1 MNKEAFLLGYPIE
14 FKNLCLVYPPKI
26 KDVVS
31 NKQFLVYLK
40 LLTMSQEEIDDDL
53 ASKNIKLERT
63 WTPIEFLLSSAL
75 QSKQIE
81 GLIKKAFQLF
91 IHEDVIF
98 LYDQKSILIGDVKDA
113 KSVNDLRI
121 LEEEQYFDF
130 QNLIRE
136 SCGIKAVEPY
146 DPNMNPRLREMKA
159 KARLRDRIKAK
170 SGQGLNFYSS
180 LIAICC
186 MDMGLNPLNIGELS
200 YAAVSP
206 LMQMYQQ
213 KEKYDLDT
221 RSLLAGADSKKVKP
235 KYWVKNL
242 EE

>member
-136 SCGIKAVEPY
+136 SCGIKTVEPY

-170 SGQGLNFYSS
+170 SGQWLNFYSS

-186 MDMGLNPLNIGELS
+186 MEMGLNPLNIGELS